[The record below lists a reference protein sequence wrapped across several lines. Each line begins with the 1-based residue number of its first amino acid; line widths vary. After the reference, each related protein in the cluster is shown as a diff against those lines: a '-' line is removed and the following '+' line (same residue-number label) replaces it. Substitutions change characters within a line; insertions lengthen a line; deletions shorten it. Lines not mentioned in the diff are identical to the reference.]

1 MAISAKVSTTPQVKV
16 SVQNNS
22 VSKTVG
28 IQNSSKIQDSFSID
42 ASEISVSLDN
52 STATNVRD
60 ALNNTAVAGANQTFT
75 NKTINADNNTI
86 SNLEVDN
93 IKAATLV
100 IESEGI
106 SSNDND
112 TTLPTSAAVKDYVD
126 SQVTAQDLDFQ
137 GDSGGALNIDLDSEA
152 LDIAGGSGISTSGS
166 SNTITVA
173 IDSSVTTLTG
183 SQSLTN
189 KTLTSPV
196 INTGISGSAILDS
209 DTMSGVSATKLAS
222 SESIKAYVDSVSSG
236 EDTLDEMNDTN
247 LTNPANGALLRY
259 DSSSSKWID
268 DNDINGGTF
277 I

>member
-1 MAISAKVSTTPQVKV
+1 MAISAKVSSNPQVKV

-22 VSKTVG
+22 VSKSVG
-28 IQNSSKIQDSFSID
+28 VQNSSKVKDSFSID

-60 ALNNTAVAGANQTFT
+60 ALNGTSTTSATQTYT

-126 SQVTAQDLDFQ
+126 
-137 GDSGGALNIDLDSEA
+137 N
-152 LDIAGGSGISTSGS
+152 
-166 SNTITVA
+166 
-173 IDSSVTTLTG
+173 SVT
-183 SQSLTN
+183 
-189 KTLTSPV
+189 
-196 INTGISGSAILDS
+196 
-209 DTMSGVSATKLAS
+209 
-222 SESIKAYVDSVSSG
+222 G
-236 EDTLDEMNDTN
+236 EDTLAEMNDTN
-247 LTNPANGALLRY
+247 LTSPANGALLRY
-259 DSSSSKWID
+259 DSGSSKWID

-277 I
+277 V

>member
-1 MAISAKVSTTPQVKV
+1 MGIQD
-16 SVQNNS
+16 
-22 VSKTVG
+22 VSKT
-28 IQNSSKIQDSFSID
+28 QDSFSID
-42 ASEISVSLDN
+42 ASEIPISLDN
-52 STATNVRD
+52 SSATNVRD
-60 ALNNTAVAGANQTFT
+60 ALNETAIASGSQTFT

-93 IKAATLV
+93 IKGATLV
-100 IESEGI
+100 VESEGI
-106 SSNDND
+106 GSNDND

-126 SQVTAQDLDFQ
+126 TQVTAQDLDFE
-137 GDSGGALNIDLDSEA
+137 GDSGGVLNIDLDTER
-152 LDIAGGSGISTSGS
+152 LDIAGGTGIDTVGS
-166 SNTITVA
+166 SNTVTVA

-196 INTGISGSAILDS
+196 LNTGVSGSAVLDS

-222 SESIKAYVDSVSSG
+222 SESIKAYVDTQVTG
-236 EDTLDEMNDTN
+236 EDTLAEMNDTN
-247 LTNPANGALLRY
+247 LTSPTDGALLRY
-259 DSSSSKWID
+259 DDSSSKWID